1 MDIPRI
7 PAGGDLVYLSVRKLD
22 NLSIQ
27 LGLPTDVRGPLTDT
41 TVHGA
46 VGVNLG
52 PMAHA
57 ELGGDARGEP
67 GRPEPL

>member
-7 PAGGDLVYLSVRKLD
+7 PAGGDPVYLSVRKLD

-46 VGVNLG
+46 AGMNLG

-57 ELGGDARGEP
+57 ELGVTREGSQVDPNR
-67 GRPEPL
+67 